1 MSLHTKFTGITGCET
16 RQATGGTGSE
26 LQRRDRERGVTA
38 PGARAGLT
46 FYYHCHCSCDTAERP
61 AGGTFH
67 ESRAGPIR
75 HRDWTYLSIAV
86 ASTKFAKIE
95 KRGSRA
101 WRPELPAVHTRPAL
115 RRLAPLRTPLHRHGT
130 STCRADSAT
139 PLSSDAP
146 VGVPLVAGVRHCTY
160 TRVGCGIAY
169 EDALPALTRR

>member
-1 MSLHTKFTGITGCET
+1 MSLHTQFTGITGCET

-46 FYYHCHCSCDTAERP
+46 FYYHYHCSCDTAERP
-61 AGGTFH
+61 AGGS
-67 ESRAGPIR
+67 SRVARGT
-75 HRDWTYLSIAV
+75 DSAWGLDLSKHCALV
-86 ASTKFAKIE
+86 ASTKFAEIE

-130 STCRADSAT
+130 STCRADSDSTGPLTLQWACHLLQVYAT
-139 PLSSDAP
+139 
-146 VGVPLVAGVRHCTY
+146 V
-160 TRVGCGIAY
+160 
-169 EDALPALTRR
+169 LTHA